1 MPSIRN
7 VSGPYRLFFY
17 SFDCGEPR
25 HVHVQRERNLCK
37 FWLEPLALFNNGGI
51 SAREL
56 NQIRSL
62 IHSRMEQILE
72 AWNEHGKQ
80 L

>member
-37 FWLEPLALFNNGGI
+37 FWLEPLALSNNDGF

>member
-37 FWLEPLALFNNGGI
+37 FWLEPLTLSNNDGFF
-51 SAREL
+51 AREL

-72 AWNEHGKQ
+72 AWNEHCKQ